1 MFSSLERLSTASV
14 LSTLRTKETRNL
26 IIVINNNSNKKEE
39 EKEEEKGEQKNKE
52 EEKEGKEKGETTVPA
67 TSTEHQP
74 SRHCFQCFHGL
85 RYLIL
90 TTALG
95 KSPIVTHIR

>member
-52 EEKEGKEKGETTVPA
+52 EEKEGKEKEKQQSQRHLLSINHPDTVFSA
-67 TSTEHQP
+67 
-74 SRHCFQCFHGL
+74 FMD
-85 RYLIL
+85 
-90 TTALG
+90 
-95 KSPIVTHIR
+95 